1 MRRSIPAVAATL
13 GLALTLA
20 ACSGGGT
27 DTPAATTSATADGG
41 SGDGLVVWV
50 DETRQ
55 AAVEQAA
62 AAFEEENDV
71 DVELVLKNF
80 EDIRTDFLAQVP
92 TGEGPDLTVGAHD
105 WLGELTQNGVVAPI
119 ELGEKTADF
128 EEVAVAAFTQ
138 DGQVYGL
145 PYAIENIALI
155 RNTALAPTA
164 PATWDEAV
172 AAGQAAGTPYPIL
185 IQTGT
190 EGDPYTY
197 YPLQTSFGAPVFA
210 QNEDGS
216 YSPELTMGGAPGQ
229 AFAQWLQ
236 AQGQAGVLKTDVTYD
251 IAVEAFKNGESP
263 FIIGGPWMLEQ
274 FEGLELAV
282 DPVPSAGGQ
291 PAQPFVG
298 VQGFYVSAQS
308 DNALLANDF
317 LVNYIATDE
326 AQLALYEAGNRPPAL
341 SSAAETASEDPITAG
356 FAAVGAEAVP
366 MPSIPEMGS
375 VWAFW
380 GVTEANVLTGAAE
393 PVAAWD
399 KMIADIQGAIG
410 S

>member
-1 MRRSIPAVAATL
+1 MRRGIPAAAVTL
-13 GLALTLA
+13 GLTLALT
-20 ACSGGGT
+20 ACSGSGN
-27 DTPAATTSATADGG
+27 DTSGDPTSQATGDGAGG
-41 SGDGLVVWV
+41 SLVVWV

-55 AAVEQAA
+55 GAVESAA
-62 AAFEEENDV
+62 AAFESENGV

-80 EDIRTDFLAQVP
+80 EDIRADFLAQVP

-105 WLGELTQNGVVAPI
+105 WLGELTTNGVVAPI
-119 ELGEKTADF
+119 ELGDKTGDF
-128 EEVAVAAFTQ
+128 EEVAVQAFTQ

-155 RNTALAPTA
+155 RNTALAPEA
-164 PATWDEAV
+164 PATWDDAV

-185 IQTGT
+185 VQTGT

-197 YPLQTSFGAPVFA
+197 YPLQTSFGAPVFV
-210 QNEDGS
+210 QNDDGS
-216 YSPELTMGGAPGQ
+216 YTSELALGGEPGH
-229 AFAQWLQ
+229 AFATWLQ
-236 AQGQAGVLKTDVTYD
+236 GQSQAGVLSTDITYD

-263 FIIGGPWMLEQ
+263 FIVGGPWMLEQ
-274 FEGLELAV
+274 FADLELSI
-282 DPVPSAGGQ
+282 DPIPSAGGM

-326 AQLALYEAGNRPPAL
+326 AQLALYEAGSRPPAL
-341 SSAAETASEDPITAG
+341 VSAAETASADPITAG

-380 GVTEANVLTGAAE
+380 GVTQANIIAGTTE
-393 PVAAWD
+393 PVAGWD
-399 KMIADIQGAIG
+399 KMVADIQGAIG